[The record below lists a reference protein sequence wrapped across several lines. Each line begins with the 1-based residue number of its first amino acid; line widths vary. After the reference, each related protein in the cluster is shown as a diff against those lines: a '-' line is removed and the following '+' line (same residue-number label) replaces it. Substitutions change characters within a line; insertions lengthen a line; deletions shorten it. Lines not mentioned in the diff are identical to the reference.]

1 MTLNG
6 RRNVVLGGN
15 SGTGLAV
22 AQVATW
28 KGAAVVNVSSQQAKV
43 DAALGLMHYAKEH
56 AMDLSE
62 ATSI

>member
-1 MTLNG
+1 M
-6 RRNVVLGGN
+6 VLGSN
-15 SGTGLAV
+15 SGIGLAV

-28 KGAAVVNVSSQQAKV
+28 RGAAVVIASSHWAKV

-62 ATSI
+62 AATI